1 MTKAQIMTR
10 AWEIFRTLVGDRIA
24 KLSMAL
30 RQAWAEAKAQTSGT
44 EMGWNVKALES
55 MGATRW
61 TKYGKD
67 RLYLSKCGAQII
79 GLAVDRYNSGNICSA
94 EINGERISNAE
105 ANRYMSTYADAYIDM
120 TTGKVC
126 AVYGRHADEFMDALK
141 AYVA

>member
-1 MTKAQIMTR
+1 MKKQIMKR
-10 AWEIFRTLVGDRIA
+10 AWEIYRTLEGDKIA

-30 RQAWAEAKAQTSGT
+30 RQAWAEAKAQTSCT
-44 EMGWNVKALES
+44 EMGWNVKALEA

-94 EINGERISNAE
+94 EINGESISNTE

-126 AVYGRHADEFMDALK
+126 AVYGRHADEFLNALN
-141 AYVA
+141 AYAA